1 MLNIHWRR
9 PCRALVNCF
18 FPTRYVI
25 KENDMMN
32 LSVVILLCFTCI
44 KQDSPERI
52 VSLKTTCL
60 WFGVTYIAD

>member
-1 MLNIHWRR
+1 
-9 PCRALVNCF
+9 
-18 FPTRYVI
+18 
-25 KENDMMN
+25 MMN